1 MSHFLFRAC
10 DAGGK
15 VQEGRMEAVDMEA
28 ALIQLGAWKLVPIDV
43 REEQPPFDPL
53 QALEKKLRG
62 HKPGGNDLILFSR
75 QMYSLLHAGVPII
88 QALSRLR
95 DSTDNPRFREVL
107 DDIIDSLDAG
117 NDIAISFG
125 RHDEIFSPL
134 YLSMLRVGEMTGR
147 VDEAFLN
154 MYEYLDRDKVTV
166 DRIKAA
172 MRYPSFVIAAIMV
185 AMAVLTMK
193 VIPVFSKV
201 FAGAHL
207 ELPWPTKVILAVSNF
222 AAAYWWQVLLVVAV
236 IIVAVLRWVSTE
248 AGRYWWDRTKLSIPK
263 IGDIILRGSLARAT
277 RAFSITLGAG
287 VPITQAINSV
297 AHASDNTYLIGKI
310 MTMRTGIEK
319 GDTLLRSAEQIGVF
333 TPVILQMI
341 AVGEETGRVDAMMRD
356 VADFY
361 DREVEYDI
369 ANLSAV
375 IEPLLTIVIGAMV
388 LVLALGVFMPMW
400 DLTQMARQR

>member
-1 MSHFLFRAC
+1 MSHFTFRAC
-10 DAGGK
+10 DVGGK
-15 VQEGRMEAVDMEA
+15 VQEGRMEAVDLEA
-28 ALIQLGAWKLVPIDV
+28 ALTQLGAWKLVPIDV
-43 REEQPPFDPL
+43 REEASPYNPL
-53 QALEKKLRG
+53 QTLQRKFRG
-62 HKPGGNDLILFSR
+62 RKPGSNDLILFSR

-88 QALSRLR
+88 QSLSRLR
-95 DSTDNPRFREVL
+95 DSSSNSRFREVL
-107 DDIIDSLDAG
+107 DDIISSLDAG
-117 NDIAISFG
+117 NDIAISFA
-125 RHDEIFSPL
+125 RHDEIFTPL
-134 YLSMLRVGEMTGR
+134 YLSMLRVGELTGR
-147 VDEAFLN
+147 VDESFLN

-172 MRYPSFVIAAIMV
+172 MRYPTFVIFAIVV

-193 VIPVFSKV
+193 VIPTFAKV
-201 FAGAHL
+201 FAGANL
-207 ELPWPTKVILAVSNF
+207 ELPWPTVLIIAISSF
-222 AAAYWWQVLLVVAV
+222 AAAYWWQIILASLAVL
-236 IIVAVLRWVSTE
+236 IGVLRWVSTE
-248 AGRYWWDRTKLSIPK
+248 AGGYWWDRTKLSIPK

-297 AHASDNTYLIGKI
+297 AHASDNAFLIGKI

-319 GDTLLRSAEQIGVF
+319 GDSLLRSAEQIGVF

-341 AVGEETGRVDAMMRD
+341 AVGEETGRVDVMMRD

-369 ANLSAV
+369 ANLSAI
-375 IEPLLTIVIGAMV
+375 IEPLLTVIIGGMV

-400 DLTQMARQR
+400 DLTQMARPH

>member
-10 DAGGK
+10 DASGK

-28 ALIQLGAWKLVPIDV
+28 ALAQLGGWKLVPIDV
-43 REEQPPFDPL
+43 REEAAPFNPL
-53 QALEKKLRG
+53 QTLQKKLSGR
-62 HKPGGNDLILFSR
+62 KPGSTDLILFSR

-88 QALSRLR
+88 QSLSRLR

-117 NDIAISFG
+117 NDIAISFA
-125 RHDEIFSPL
+125 RHDEIFTPL

-147 VDEAFLN
+147 VDESFLN

-172 MRYPSFVIAAIMV
+172 MRYPTFVILAIMAAV
-185 AMAVLTMK
+185 GVLTVK
-193 VIPVFSKV
+193 VIPTFSKV

-207 ELPWPTKVILAVSNF
+207 DLPWPTKVIIGVSNF
-222 AAAYWWQVLLVVAV
+222 AAAYWWQVLLVMIAIAIAV
-236 IIVAVLRWVSTE
+236 VRWVATE
-248 AGRYWWDRTKLSIPK
+248 SGGYWWDRTKLSIPR
-263 IGDIILRGSLARAT
+263 IGDIIMRGSLARAT

-297 AHASDNTYLIGKI
+297 AHASDNAYLIGKI

-319 GDTLLRSAEQIGVF
+319 GDSLLRSAEQIGVF

-341 AVGEETGRVDAMMRD
+341 AVGEETGRVDVMMRD

-369 ANLSAV
+369 ANLSAI
-375 IEPLLTIVIGAMV
+375 IEPVLTMVIGAMV

>member
-10 DAGGK
+10 DASGK
-15 VQEGRMEAVDMEA
+15 VQEGRMEAVDIDA
-28 ALIQLGAWKLVPIDV
+28 ALARLSGWKLVPITV
-43 REEQPPFDPL
+43 REEAPPFNPL
-53 QALEKKLRG
+53 QALQKKFSGR
-62 HKPGGNDLILFSR
+62 KPGGNELILFSR

-88 QALSRLR
+88 QSLSRLR
-95 DSTDNPRFREVL
+95 DSTDNPRFRDVL
-107 DDIIDSLDAG
+107 NDIISSLDAG
-117 NDIAISFG
+117 NDIAISFA
-125 RHDEIFSPL
+125 RHDEIFTPL

-147 VDEAFLN
+147 VDESFLN

-172 MRYPSFVIAAIMV
+172 MRYPTFVILAIMV

-193 VIPVFSKV
+193 VIPTFAKV
-201 FAGAHL
+201 FAGANL
-207 ELPWPTKVILAVSNF
+207 ELPWPTVLIIAISSF
-222 AAAYWWQVLLVVAV
+222 AAAYWWQIILVLLATF
-236 IIVAVLRWVSTE
+236 IAIVRWVSTE
-248 AGRYWWDRTKLSIPK
+248 AGGYWWDRTKLSIPK

-297 AHASDNTYLIGKI
+297 AHASDNAYLIGKI
-310 MTMRTGIEK
+310 MTMRSGIEK
-319 GDTLLRSAEQIGVF
+319 GDSLLRSAEQIGVF

-369 ANLSAV
+369 ANLSAI
-375 IEPLLTIVIGAMV
+375 IEPLLTVVIGAMV

-400 DLTQMARQR
+400 DLTQMARPR